1 MAAELLIHCR
11 SYTQGSVASQL
22 AFSLAARIGA
32 RATGIYV
39 VSLYPAAFA
48 TPETVAL
55 TLTAA
60 TSEYEE
66 ALAAGAAWH
75 SRIAAA
81 GIEGGWLVC
90 EDDPVEAL
98 ARASLLSD
106 LVVME
111 RPTLRPEAPTGWGLV
126 SRAVFECSVPVLV
139 VPDSCSLEVTGT
151 VALLAWNGSREAARA
166 VEGALPVLRWADRII
181 VLDGS
186 RPTAVPQRRMSS
198 PELAPWLARHG
209 LKAEIRAFEHDA
221 ASAGPAILD
230 AAHGLGADLI
240 VMGAWGH
247 SRLAE
252 LILGGATRYL
262 FTHSDRPML
271 VAH

>member
-1 MAAELLIHCR
+1 MSGEILIHCR
-11 SYTQGSVASQL
+11 SRTESAALRIGL
-22 AFSLAARIGA
+22 GLAARIGA
-32 RATGIYV
+32 RANAMYV

-60 TSEYEE
+60 NTEYGE
-66 ALAAGAAWH
+66 ANAAGAPFWRAQTERTGVQGDW
-75 SRIAAA
+75 I
-81 GIEGGWLVC
+81 VC

-98 ARASLLSD
+98 ARTCVLSD
-106 LVVME
+106 LVDME

-126 SRAVFECSVPVLV
+126 SRAVFACSVPVLV
-139 VPDSCSLEVTGT
+139 VPDTCAAPAAGASVLV
-151 VALLAWNGSREAARA
+151 AWNGSREAARA
-166 VEGALPVLRWADRII
+166 LDGALPVLRWADRIV

-186 RPTAVPQRRMSS
+186 RATPETRRA
-198 PELAPWLARHG
+198 PAPDLAPWLSRRG
-209 LKAEIRAFEHDA
+209 LKPEVRRFEHDGA
-221 ASAGPAILD
+221 AAGPAILE
-230 AAHGLGADLI
+230 AARELGADLI

-252 LILGGATRYL
+252 LILGGATRHL

>member
-1 MAAELLIHCR
+1 MSGELLIHCR
-11 SYTQGSVASQL
+11 SHTTSACAQRVGL
-22 AFSLAARIGA
+22 ALAARIGA
-32 RATGIYV
+32 RANGLYV

-60 TSEYEE
+60 NDEYDQ
-66 ALAAGAAWH
+66 ALAA
-75 SRIAAA
+75 A
-81 GIEGGWLVC
+81 GFWRAETERAGVGGDWLVC

-126 SRAVFECSVPVLV
+126 SRTVFACSVPVLV
-139 VPDSCSLEVTGT
+139 VPDTCSAPGAGSVVLI
-151 VALLAWNGSREAARA
+151 AWNGSREAARA
-166 VEGALPVLRWADRII
+166 LEGALPVLRWSDRIV

-186 RPTAVPQRRMSS
+186 RAAARAKRAAP
-198 PELAPWLARHG
+198 PEVSPWLARHG
-209 LKAEIRAFEHDA
+209 LKAEIRPLEHDGPG
-221 ASAGPAILD
+221 AGPAIL
-230 AAHGLGADLI
+230 AAARELGADLI

-252 LILGGATRYL
+252 LILGGVTRHL